1 MSYADWLWLAA
12 RVLLGAGIGLLA
24 GLVAGRPWLGVAL
37 ALGLQLLWQL
47 GRLTRVVRWLRTDR
61 PEPAPEFGGLWGDAV
76 AMIVRLHR
84 RKQYHKARL
93 LRLVRELR
101 RSTAAMPDGIV
112 VLNPNAEILW
122 FNRTAGRL
130 LGLRGKSD
138 VGLRVENL
146 VRHPDFVRYL
156 RGGQYSAPVVIRPA
170 ATVEQYLALQVVPY
184 GAGQLLVLVRDVTRQ
199 VRLEAMRKDFV
210 ANASHELRSPL
221 TVISGYLET
230 LAQDPGLD
238 PELAGPVQEM
248 RRQAQRMNLIVRDL
262 LELSALE
269 STENEVRGEPIDVAA
284 LAAQLRKDVESRQEP
299 HAEFSVSVESD
310 VRLLGD
316 ENQIHSAFRNLI
328 DNAVK
333 YTPATGKVRI
343 RWWADASG
351 GHFSVSDTGI
361 GIPAEHLPRLTERF
375 YRVDSGRSR
384 ATGGS
389 GLGLAIVK
397 HALQRHGGSLQI
409 ESTEGRGSVFTC
421 DFPRHRLAE
430 PAGSAAAAAET
441 SGTVTSSRRLSAI

>member
-1 MSYADWLWLAA
+1 MSYADWLWLAL
-12 RVLLGAGIGLLA
+12 RVLVGAGMGLLA
-24 GLVAGRPWLGVAL
+24 GLIFSRPWLGVAL

-76 AMIVRLHR
+76 ALIVRLHR

-93 LRLVRELR
+93 LRLLRELR
-101 RSTAAMPDGIV
+101 RSTTAMPDGVV
-112 VLNPNAEILW
+112 VLNPHAEILW

-138 VGLRVENL
+138 VGLRVDNF

-156 RGGQYSAPVVIRPA
+156 RSGHYAVPVVVRVPA
-170 ATVEQYLALQVVPY
+170 TAEQYLSIQIVSY
-184 GAGQLLVLVRDVTRQ
+184 GAGQLLLLVRDVTRQ
-199 VRLEAMRKDFV
+199 VGQEAMRKEFV

-230 LAQDPGLD
+230 LVQDGSVPPD
-238 PELAGPVQEM
+238 LAAPLQEM

-269 STENEVRGEPIDVAA
+269 ASDREVEGVPIDVAA
-284 LAAQLRKDVESRQEP
+284 LSQQLCRDVAARPGP
-299 HAEFSVSVESD
+299 HPAVTLALDSD

-328 DNAVK
+328 DNAVR
-333 YTPATGKVRI
+333 YTPTGGSVHVR
-343 RWWADASG
+343 WSTNEAG
-351 GHFSVSDTGI
+351 GQFSVSDTGI
-361 GIPAEHLPRLTERF
+361 GIPAEYIPRLTERF
-375 YRVDSGRSR
+375 YRVDAGRSR

-397 HALQRHGGSLQI
+397 HVLQRHGAELRI
-409 ESTEGRGSVFTC
+409 ESVEGRGSTFTC
-421 DFPRHRLAE
+421 DFPRQRLLA
-430 PAGSAAAAAET
+430 PAGSGAGTAGTVAAARSLT
-441 SGTVTSSRRLSAI
+441 AI